1 MKDFK
6 RVMMGVAQNMHFE
19 EAQDKRKSKC
29 LKLSIALHYRKS
41 KITNIDVF
49 SIVSDESAAYV
60 NFFANFTFDYS
71 ISYHG
76 NQEETGNRC

>member
-1 MKDFK
+1 LKK
-6 RVMMGVAQNMHFE
+6 QE
-19 EAQDKRKSKC
+19 DKRKDRSAWE
-29 LKLSIALHYRKS
+29 LSIAPYYRKS

-60 NFFANFTFDYS
+60 NFYKFHMVRLFA

-76 NQEETGNRC
+76 NQEETGGDAELLELA